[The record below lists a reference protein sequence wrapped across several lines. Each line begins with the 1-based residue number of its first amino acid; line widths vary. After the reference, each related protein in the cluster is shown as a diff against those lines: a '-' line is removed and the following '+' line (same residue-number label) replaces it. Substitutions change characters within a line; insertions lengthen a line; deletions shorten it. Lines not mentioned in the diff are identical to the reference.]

1 MPKNSQEKSDN
12 YLNVNNN
19 IINTEYDQE
28 NTSNNINLTFSD
40 NLYFP
45 NKDLEDE
52 KSIDNKITNIFTIY
66 FSDNEINKDIIKIIC
81 GENQNKEKIFDIK
94 KDPKINLFTEFNEIK
109 LLGKKR
115 TRSNTKTRRMNNKD
129 NINRKIKRGF
139 FNQALIQKLNETL
152 KSSGS
157 TLYLEKF
164 PKSFVSDITKKT
176 NKELLYM
183 TLENTFEKKELY
195 KQDDIVN
202 YKHNL
207 EVIKNEKIQKNKDLK
222 NILNTKICTLFEEY
236 INSYEFNVIQIQ
248 KLEKNKVE
256 YKDYYIYLSRHF
268 IEMFS

>member
-94 KDPKINLFTEFNEIK
+94 KDPKINLFTEFNEI
-109 LLGKKR
+109 
-115 TRSNTKTRRMNNKD
+115 
-129 NINRKIKRGF
+129 I
-139 FNQALIQKLNETL
+139 LI
-152 KSSGS
+152 
-157 TLYLEKF
+157 EK
-164 PKSFVSDITKKT
+164 
-176 NKELLYM
+176 
-183 TLENTFEKKELY
+183 
-195 KQDDIVN
+195 
-202 YKHNL
+202 
-207 EVIKNEKIQKNKDLK
+207 
-222 NILNTKICTLFEEY
+222 
-236 INSYEFNVIQIQ
+236 
-248 KLEKNKVE
+248 
-256 YKDYYIYLSRHF
+256 
-268 IEMFS
+268 